1 MDVWILQVK
10 LVDKKLSSFPVGL
23 DCQSAL
29 THISSYLFLFLPLVA
44 KSKACNLFVADAP
57 QDGGFDVAV
66 DEFHSDFLFQCPAGC
81 LFLS

>member
-29 THISSYLFLFLPLVA
+29 THISSYLFCSFLLLPKA
-44 KSKACNLFVADAP
+44 KRVTFLLLMHHRTEALMWQSMNFIQIFCFSVLLAACF
-57 QDGGFDVAV
+57 
-66 DEFHSDFLFQCPAGC
+66 
-81 LFLS
+81 